1 MQTALVA
8 TGFENLRAYSLTVI
22 AQAGKGYYDGCG
34 QIRWDNPAKTRNDL
48 EAKWIQN
55 ETRDL
60 QHSLGPH
67 VQFDTAAGPGV

>member
-1 MQTALVA
+1 MQTTLVA
-8 TGFENLRAYSLTVI
+8 TAFKDLRAYSLTVI
-22 AQAGKGYYDGCG
+22 VQAGKGYYNVRGHLC
-34 QIRWDNPAKTRNDL
+34 WDNPAKTHNDL